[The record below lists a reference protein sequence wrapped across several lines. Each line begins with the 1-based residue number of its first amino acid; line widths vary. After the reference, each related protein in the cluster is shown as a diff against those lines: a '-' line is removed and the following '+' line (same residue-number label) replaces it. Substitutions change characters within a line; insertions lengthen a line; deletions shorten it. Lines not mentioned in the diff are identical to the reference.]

1 MRSCVYARWLRGH
14 GVCAIPLEIEAMK
27 SSESLVRERVLREV
41 VALVERG
48 LPDEA
53 LKLLKSANGADPVL
67 LNAAGVCHLRAGRPD
82 RAVEVFRRLCV
93 GEGIGMRP
101 DVSQLHAANFATALL
116 LSGNLNA
123 CRHHL
128 RFVEPSHPVAVQVG
142 AAIAK
147 WERSLGRWRQLML
160 RLGLWDPKRPI
171 ELDSPAG
178 VIA

>member
-1 MRSCVYARWLRGH
+1 MRAH

-27 SSESLVRERVLREV
+27 SSESVVRERVLREV

-48 LPDEA
+48 LPDDA

-67 LNAAGVCHLRAGRPD
+67 MNAAGVCHLRAGRPD

-93 GEGIGMRP
+93 GEGIGIRP
-101 DVSQLHAANFATALL
+101 DANQLHVANFATALL

-128 RFVEPSHPVAVQVG
+128 RLVDPRHPVAAQVSG
-142 AAIAK
+142 AIAG
-147 WERSLGRWRQLML
+147 WEASLGGWQRLL
-160 RLGLWDPKRPI
+160 RRVGMYEPKRPL
-171 ELDSPAG
+171 ELGSPPGSFA
-178 VIA
+178 